1 MSVLAL
7 ALLSFTPSV
16 PNFSPLTYQ
25 ADSGLSYS
33 YLQLGIGSG
42 EMDIAG
48 VSLDFDEV
56 VVSGSFELNDS
67 IFGIL
72 AFNRGDIDTGVPG
85 VSLETEGVQVGIGFH
100 TAVSSGTDIYGA
112 LSYIDTKLTA
122 SISGL
127 GSSRVAEDGHAI
139 GIGIR
144 SRISEQ
150 IELGVGWNIVEIGDA
165 DSEQSLNFG
174 AVFDV
179 SDRVGL
185 GLTIVNSD
193 NFDAVLVGL
202 RVYL

>member
-1 MSVLAL
+1 MTRGSAIQNAL
-7 ALLSFTPSV
+7 ACFDDGEYLEILSRRVAIPTESQNPERQ
-16 PNFSPLTYQ
+16 PELRRY
-25 ADSGLSYS
+25 LSEE
-33 YLQLGIGSG
+33 IG
-42 EMDIAG
+42 
-48 VSLDFDEV
+48 
-56 VVSGSFELNDS
+56 
-67 IFGIL
+67 
-72 AFNRGDIDTGVPG
+72 P
-85 VSLETEGVQVGIGFH
+85 EGVQVGIGFH

-112 LSYIDTKLTA
+112 LSYIDTKVTA
-122 SISGL
+122 SISGV
-127 GSSRVAEDGHAI
+127 GSARVSEDGHAI
-139 GIGIR
+139 GFGIR